1 MTFIRRRWR
10 GIFVSSLLAIP
21 LAAGALVYWSASE
34 IASPPR
40 RALMPYHRDFLMAP
54 AEHGISITPFALD
67 DGTPSLLCAPLPSR
81 QLGSRGLKIREDLAA
96 RNIILPAPG
105 QVIGTVVLVHGR
117 RGRKEDYLPIAER
130 LCAVGY
136 RCLLPDLPAHGD
148 NASAVATYGVREA
161 TLPSR
166 LLETASKRFH
176 FAPQPAS
183 LFGMSMGGSVAIH
196 SCAQSGAQWQSLV
209 VVASFDD
216 FSTIIRE
223 KATSR
228 VGDTLGSCW
237 FQATDY
243 LYQAKTDL
251 STVSI
256 QPAKIAHSLK
266 IPTLLAHGTAD
277 QAVPMT
283 SGRRLFDAFPQ
294 PKRWVEV
301 PGAGHDNVL
310 VTDFPIYAEI
320 ATWFLTHTGNGTDN
334 ASLHPS
340 P

>member
-10 GIFVSSLLAIP
+10 GILFSSLLAVP
-21 LAAGALVYWSASE
+21 LAAVGLVYWSASE

-40 RALMPYHRDFLMAP
+40 RALMAYHRDFLMAP
-54 AEHGISITPFALD
+54 AEHGISITSFALD
-67 DGTPSLLCAPLPSR
+67 DGTPSLLCAPLPSG

-96 RNIILPAPG
+96 RNILPAPAG
-105 QVIGTVVLVHGR
+105 QIIGTIVLVHGR

-130 LCAVGY
+130 LCAVGF
-136 RCLLPDLPAHGD
+136 RCLLLDLPAHGE
-148 NASAVATYGVREA
+148 NASTVATYGIREA

-176 FAPQPAS
+176 FDPKPAS

-196 SCAQSGAQWQSLV
+196 SCAQSHAPWQSLV
-209 VVASFDD
+209 VIASFDD
-216 FSTIIRE
+216 FPSVIRE

-228 VGDTLGSCW
+228 VGDTLGTCW
-237 FQATDY
+237 FEATDY
-243 LYQAKTDL
+243 LYQARTDL
-251 STVSI
+251 STASV
-256 QPAKIAHSLK
+256 QPAKIASSLK

-277 QAVPMT
+277 HAVPMS
-283 SGRRLFDAFPQ
+283 SGKRLFDAFHA
-294 PKRWVEV
+294 PKRWIEI

-320 ATWFLTHTGNGTDN
+320 AEWFLTHTEHKERT
-334 ASLHPS
+334 ASLP
-340 P
+340 PTP